1 MIINVED
8 EVNVNTDPTILK
20 VILKYI
26 LKNSFQHI
34 DKNQLKPIIKI
45 EVEKNTDQG
54 LKIHIKD
61 NGTGVEPEL
70 VPDLF
75 KMFSKGSRNPKN
87 TGLGLYD
94 VNLLAEKIGA
104 KVYYDQNDKEL
115 THFVIA
121 LQ

>member
-1 MIINVED
+1 MEQ
-8 EVNVNTDPTILK
+8 
-20 VILKYI
+20 
-26 LKNSFQHI
+26 S
-34 DKNQLKPIIKI
+34 KPIIEI
-45 EVEKNTDQG
+45 VVEKQTDYG
-54 LKIHIKD
+54 VKIHVKD

-104 KVYYDQNDKEL
+104 KVYYDQDDQEF